1 MEIYTATQ
9 KGNLP
14 SAQILGQG
22 NTNKFSIT
30 VLWMKQLS
38 KSIQEHIP
46 NKMTIFVSLKLL
58 NLFLTQKRSDIQAES
73 NSNWF

>member
-46 NKMTIFVSLKLL
+46 I
-58 NLFLTQKRSDIQAES
+58 
-73 NSNWF
+73 